1 MANSRAKGI
10 RGELE
15 LAAFFK
21 EHGIDARR
29 GQQHAGGGDSPDVVH
44 DLPGIHVECKR
55 VEALQLWPAM
65 DQAKRDAR
73 VGSTPVVFHRPSR
86 RPWIVILDA
95 SQFLQMQNELNG
107 CRAYRAAWGPL
118 D

>member
-1 MANSRAKGI
+1 MANSRAKGV

-95 SQFLQMQNELNG
+95 SQFLELVKDAQRG
-107 CRAYRAAWGPL
+107 RQT